1 MTAPQRI
8 LVTAK
13 NGQLGWELKRS
24 QPSEVEAI
32 FLDSNELDITDYVSV
47 FEEVASFK
55 PDLIVNAA
63 AYTAVDKAETDS
75 EAAYLVNQKGAEN
88 LALACREFGAKLIHI
103 STDFVFDATKNTPY
117 QPEDETN
124 PIGVY
129 GASKLAGEQA
139 VIKTLGEDASI
150 IRTAWV
156 YSTHGNNFVK
166 TMLRLMAEKDQLGVV
181 ADQIGTPTNAKYLAK
196 AIWLLAEKMTAIKT
210 KNSQPESI
218 YHWTDLGTA
227 SWYDFAIAIQE
238 IAYEQGML
246 NKKIMINPIETSQY
260 PTPAK
265 RPAYSVLN
273 TKLLR
278 KDIATPGLHWRK
290 GLTDMMCELK
300 AVLS

>member
-13 NGQLGWELKRS
+13 NGQLGWELKRT
-24 QPSEVEAI
+24 QPNNVEAI
-32 FLDSNELDITDYVSV
+32 FLDSKELDITKSDSV
-47 FEEVASFK
+47 FEKIASFK
-55 PDLIVNAA
+55 PDLVINAA
-63 AYTAVDKAETDS
+63 AYTAVDKAESDS

-88 LALACREFGAKLIHI
+88 LALACKEFGAKLIHI

-117 QPEDETN
+117 QPEDKTN
-124 PIGVY
+124 PLGVY

-139 VIKTLGEDASI
+139 VVEILDGNASI

-181 ADQIGTPTNAKYLAK
+181 ADQVGTPTNANNLAK
-196 AIWLLAEKMTAIKT
+196 AIWLLSENQSFGK
-210 KNSQPESI
+210 I

-238 IAYEQGML
+238 LG
-246 NKKIMINPIETSQY
+246 IETGLLDKQIPITPIKASQY

-265 RPAYSVLN
+265 RPAYSVLD
-273 TKLLR
+273 TSLLR
-278 KDIATPGLHWRK
+278 EDLNISGSHWREALK
-290 GLTDMMCELK
+290 NMINELK
-300 AVLS
+300 MSAV